1 MMTGYVYS
9 CSERGIYGV
18 TQGDYFILTET
29 ELTIIKSGKIV
40 VHIFGKCACIERTV
54 DDGQV
59 VGEIRRRHVAS
70 DSHVGSTVRIANR
83 LYADRR
89 GTR

>member
-54 DDGQV
+54 NDD
-59 VGEIRRRHVAS
+59 
-70 DSHVGSTVRIANR
+70 
-83 LYADRR
+83 
-89 GTR
+89 